1 MSSLLQTL
9 NRYGR
14 DPLSLGLATGVML
27 SAGFTLLV
35 LLFIL
40 SFILVQG
47 IPHLQPSLFAW
58 EYTTENVSMLPA
70 IMDTL
75 IMILIALA
83 LAAPL
88 GIGAAIYLVE
98 YASKDNKLVKWMRLA
113 SDTLAGIPS
122 IIYGLF
128 GMLFFVSYLHLG
140 YSLLSGA
147 CTLAIMILPVLL
159 RTAEEALRAVPQS
172 YREGCYGLG
181 AGKLRTVFG
190 VVFPAAVPGVLA
202 GVILSIGRIV
212 GETAALMYTSGTVA
226 AMPEGLLSSG
236 RTLAVHMYVLSSEGL
251 YMQQAFGTAVVLMLL
266 VIGINLLS
274 EFVAGK
280 IRRG

>member
-40 SFILVQG
+40 GFILVQG

-128 GMLFFVSYLHLG
+128 GMLFFVSYLHLS

-251 YMQQAFGTAVVLMLL
+251 YMKQAFGTAVVLMLL

-274 EFVAGK
+274 EFVASK